1 MRKVLSKYR
10 INAFPIAVITTRHKV
25 CKKRVNLKP
34 FDKFHILKKDTF
46 LPIAINGRFNE
57 KKQIEINNQINPK
70 KYNSIETNTN
80 VELIVNKKMIV
91 ANINGPKATKINNH
105 VYRK

>member
-1 MRKVLSKYR
+1 MLSKCR
-10 INAFPIAVITTRHKV
+10 INAFPIPVITTKHRV

-34 FDKFHILKKDTF
+34 FDKFHILKKDIF
-46 LPIAINGRFNE
+46 LPIATNGRFSE

-70 KYNSIETNTN
+70 KYNNAENPNNI
-80 VELIVNKKMIV
+80 ELILNKKRIV
-91 ANINGPKATKINNH
+91 ANIHGPKATKINKH